1 MTTACLLLRSE
12 TGKSLCTILY
22 VLTQRFS
29 ITRKVFVFDPTDLPG
44 YVIPVGKQTKN
55 PEHIFYRSCSGIWQ
69 TVWLES
75 APTIHISQLDVNAAA
90 DGIASVNVHS
100 SNNASGLPIVITVL
114 DQDGGLTTVETG
126 ATGAPFTISVPFAKA
141 WSPDTPNLYNVSVI
155 MADDEIDSYTC
166 FRKVGKGVVN
176 DVLRPLLNEEFVFQF
191 ATLDQGFWPDGI
203 YLAPT
208 VDAMMFDL
216 QVLKNLGFNAVRK
229 HVSDLTPR

>member
-1 MTTACLLLRSE
+1 M
-12 TGKSLCTILY
+12 Y